1 MSTKAEKLKSKYLS
15 INGNLCPVCDSNDL
29 ATSSFEVSGAT
40 TSQKIDC
47 DQCGSSWLDVYTL
60 TDMGK
65 LTAGPDFLPD
75 DLVTVNGYEGV
86 FVVIEVVE
94 SEVVKVRSN
103 VRPDAAVLTVFTGNL
118 TAYTPV
124 YVPTDG
130 R

>member
-1 MSTKAEKLKSKYLS
+1 MSDREEKLKSKYFS
-15 INGNLCPVCDSNDL
+15 INGNFCPVCDSNDL

-60 TDMGK
+60 TDIENISI
-65 LTAGPDFLPD
+65 GPDFLPD

-86 FVVIEVVE
+86 FVVIEVVA

-103 VRPDAAVLTVFTGNL
+103 VRPDAAVLIASTGAL
-118 TAYTPV
+118 TAYTPA
-124 YVPTDG
+124 DG